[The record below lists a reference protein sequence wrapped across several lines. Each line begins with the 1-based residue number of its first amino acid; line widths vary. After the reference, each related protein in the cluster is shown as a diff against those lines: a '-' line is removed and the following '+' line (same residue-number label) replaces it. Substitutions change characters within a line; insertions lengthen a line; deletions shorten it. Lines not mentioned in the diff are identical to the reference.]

1 VARFIRVFHSSG
13 EPLPPTGIETYPL
26 VFKAEKKALSFIRP
40 LPIERA
46 EEKNVITTYEVRNVL
61 RIYGNHLKKRS
72 IHPGESEILPYT
84 PPDLVDISMDARRK
98 QMLSQMSN
106 QLISQI
112 VPMGDERRS
121 GERGQG
127 TESRPAL
134 VAGAQGVI

>member
-1 VARFIRVFHSSG
+1 
-13 EPLPPTGIETYPL
+13 
-26 VFKAEKKALSFIRP
+26 
-40 LPIERA
+40 
-46 EEKNVITTYEVRNVL
+46 VITTYEVRNVL

-72 IHPGESEILPYT
+72 IQPGESEILPYT
-84 PPDLVDISMDARRK
+84 PSDSVDISMDARRK

-112 VPMGDERRS
+112 VPMTDERRS

-134 VAGAQGVI
+134 VAGAQAVI